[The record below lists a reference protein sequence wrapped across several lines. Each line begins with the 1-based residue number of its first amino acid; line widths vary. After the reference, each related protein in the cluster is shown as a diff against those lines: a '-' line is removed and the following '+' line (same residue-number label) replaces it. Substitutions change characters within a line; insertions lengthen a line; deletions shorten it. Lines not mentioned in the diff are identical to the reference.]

1 MKLTILGSCRQD
13 SLYHMYPVTSIRDSL
28 TYPHYTKE
36 VIQALEFCKGISPI
50 PYPLTQSLFRSGI
63 LSKRPLDAAQFYD
76 DFFTTDVF
84 VIEIASR
91 ITYLY
96 KGFYAH
102 HIVTE
107 PEYGFP
113 DPENVVTG
121 ELTDEEIEADL
132 LRIKELVY
140 PKKCMVVSHIYTRQ
154 SGKRYE
160 LVKLLERLCDKHS
173 IPFFDPIQKLG
184 PVAAPA
190 PGPGPDPALFKDE
203 PLLSHYTE
211 YGHSQIAPF
220 YKKFIE
226 SL

>member
-13 SLYHMYPVTSIRDSL
+13 SLYHMFPVTSIRDSL

-36 VIQALEFCKGISPI
+36 VIQALEFCKGISAI
-50 PYPLTQSLFRSGI
+50 PLEMTQSLFRSGI
-63 LSKRPLDAAQFYD
+63 LSKRPLNAAQFYD

-84 VIEIASR
+84 IVEIASR
-91 ITYLY
+91 ITYTY

-107 PEYGFP
+107 TAFEFP
-113 DPENVVTG
+113 DPGAVVIG

-132 LRIKELVY
+132 LRIKELIY
-140 PKKCMVVSHIYTRQ
+140 PKKYMVVSHIYTRQ
-154 SGKRYE
+154 SGKRYD
-160 LVKLLERLCDKHS
+160 LVKLLERLCEKHS

-184 PVAAPA
+184 PSF
-190 PGPGPDPALFKDE
+190 GPALFKDE